1 MDGNGDGGLEK
12 VWTFAWLSGRYPG
25 VLRRRARKR
34 FNGIVEAIS
43 ELEGLVGVTAVNP
56 AMLIHMT
63 TKNDA
68 IIGRNRL
75 RFLGAVV
82 SEEIVEIPVGKIKR
96 WDGMELYYVNFLWDK
111 GVKR

>member
-34 FNGIVEAIS
+34 FDEIVKAVS

-56 AMLIHMT
+56 AMLIHMA

-82 SEEIVEIPVGKIKR
+82 SEEIVEIPVGKLRRYIGIVLCKLSR
-96 WDGMELYYVNFLWDK
+96 G
-111 GVKR
+111 

>member
-25 VLRRRARKR
+25 VLRRRARQR
-34 FNGIVEAIS
+34 FNKIVEAIS

-56 AMLIHMT
+56 VMLIHMAT
-63 TKNDA
+63 ENDA

-82 SEEIVEIPVGKIKR
+82 SEEIVEIPAGKLRRYSGI
-96 WDGMELYYVNFLWDK
+96 V
-111 GVKR
+111 